1 MEGNKDEAIKCLSI
15 AQKYK
20 DAGNLP
26 SARKFC
32 QKSINL
38 FSTPE
43 AAKLLESIEV
53 AEASGSS
60 SSSAG
65 AGPSMSNGN
74 AQATS
79 SSTETHPSAS
89 GAKHRNTGSA
99 NGTAGGMGGEK
110 REFTAEQLKVVK
122 RVKACKVTEYYE
134 ILSVKKDCE
143 EAEIKKAY
151 RKLALALH
159 PDKNGAPG
167 ADEAFKLVS
176 KAFQVLSDPQKRA
189 AYDQSGSDPESRFG
203 GMSSRGPGFSA
214 SPFGGGFEGEMSPED
229 LFNMFFGGGGMAM
242 NGGFGGSPFGGP
254 VFSASF
260 GPGGFRTTRMRTN
273 TGGPQAQQQGE
284 GAQGRSLLMQLL
296 PLILLIAF
304 SFLSAIPDMFS
315 TSIPDPRYS
324 FSPSSRYN
332 VERQTTGLGIKYHV
346 NGPEFNNHRQI
357 AADLAGGTHRRG
369 SALSRFEGQVEHVY
383 TSNLY
388 GDCQRGVERRQQRRD
403 AEVGLF
409 GVGTDWEKVKA
420 IEAEKIESCEELKRL
435 GVLKS

>member
-15 AQKYK
+15 AQKYR

-26 SARKFC
+26 SARKFA

-38 FSTPE
+38 FSTSE
-43 AAKLLESIEV
+43 AVKLLESIV
-53 AEASGSS
+53 AAEA
-60 SSSAG
+60 SAG
-65 AGPSMSNGN
+65 AGPSTANGN
-74 AQATS
+74 TQASS

-89 GAKHRNTGSA
+89 GAKHRSAGSA

-110 REFTAEQLKVVK
+110 REFTAEQVKVVK
-122 RVKACKVTEYYE
+122 RVKACKATEYYE
-134 ILSVKKDCE
+134 ILSIKKDCE

-167 ADEAFKLVS
+167 ADEAFKMVS
-176 KAFQVLSDPQKRA
+176 KAFQVLSDPQKRT

-214 SPFGGGFEGEMSPED
+214 SPFGGGSEGEMSPED

-254 VFSASF
+254 VFTASF
-260 GPGGFRTTRMRTN
+260 GQGGFRTTRMRTN
-273 TGGPQAQQQGE
+273 MGGAQQQAE

-296 PLILLIAF
+296 PLLLLIGF
-304 SFLSAIPDMFS
+304 TFLSAIPDMFS

-324 FSPSSRYN
+324 FSPSSRFN
-332 VERQTTGLGIKYHV
+332 VERQTGGMGIKYHV
-346 NGPEFNNHRQI
+346 NGPEFNSHPHI
-357 AADLAGGTHRRG
+357 AADIAGGNQRRG
-369 SALSRFEGQVEHVY
+369 SALSQFEGQVERVY
-383 TSNLY
+383 TNSLY
-388 GDCQRGVERRQQRRD
+388 GDCQLGVERRQRKRD
-403 AEVGLF
+403 AEVGVF
-409 GVGTDWEKVKA
+409 GIGTDWEKVKR
-420 IEAEKIESCEELKRL
+420 IETEKIDSCEELKRL
-435 GVLKS
+435 GVIKS